1 MVSASVT
8 RLLSN
13 TLRTLKAGKK
23 HYQIVKDDKNLRE
36 PFHEAGRAMRIV
48 EEALQAVRTEV
59 DECDLA
65 ETPQNA
71 MVLLEACNTKTQL
84 FGRIFQ
90 DVAQA
95 PEAERF
101 EHYKTAVQQ
110 LGNGQTAE
118 ALVLEIMEDVCG
130 LAENDTIKTE
140 MEHHIGI
147 LREEINKLS
156 EMGSSVS
163 NQSSGNAFYAYGNSR
178 QFNAFGG
185 TQYNNSGSGH
195 QFSGATFSG
204 SVNFAKVP

>member
-1 MVSASVT
+1 MVSAGVA

-13 TLRTLKAGKK
+13 TLHALKAGRK
-23 HYQIVKDDKNLRE
+23 HHQIVKDDKNLRE
-36 PFHEAGRAMRIV
+36 PFHEAGRAIRIV
-48 EEALQAVRTEV
+48 EEALQTVRTEV

-71 MVLLEACNTKTQL
+71 MIPLEACNTKAQL

-101 EHYKTAVQQ
+101 EHYKAAVQQ
-110 LGNGQTAE
+110 QGNGQTVE
-118 ALVLEIMEDVCG
+118 ALALEIMEDVCD

-147 LREEINKLS
+147 LREEIIKLS

-163 NQSSGNAFYAYGNSR
+163 NQRSGNTFNTHGNSR

-204 SVNFAKVP
+204 PVNFAKIL